1 MRLQM
6 VAVAIMSFAG
16 ALPAGHGQS
25 GADAGDAPGSLLWLG
40 PVSIAAVIAMVLLE
54 LGKSLPRDRSFR
66 RLADRAT
73 WPLVVLALVVI
84 LASGL
89 LLADIIGFVQ

>member
-1 MRLQM
+1 MSLQA
-6 VAVAIMSFAG
+6 VAVAVMSLAG

-25 GADAGDAPGSLLWLG
+25 GADAGGASGSLSWLG
-40 PVSIAAVIAMVLLE
+40 PVSIAAVVAMVLLE

-73 WPLVVLALVVI
+73 WPLVVLALFVI